1 MRILIANAHVPF
13 QRDDATARADDLC
26 QAFRAAGHD
35 AEVFAVP
42 FNLRA
47 PERLLDQML
56 ACRLLDVSEVA
67 GERVD
72 LLVGLRFPAY
82 HVAHPNKVLWLADE
96 QLSDDDLADNAHDDP
111 RSQTDDARARDA
123 IRRADC
129 DAVREAKKIFTV
141 SRRVSVRLKESCGV
155 DSTPLQHPPPRA
167 GEFSRDAARARV
179 VSAPD
184 ESLEISWSLVVRELL
199 R

>member
-1 MRILIANAHVPF
+1 MRILIATAHVPF
-13 QRDDATARADDLC
+13 QHDDAKARADDLC

-42 FNLRA
+42 FNPRA

-82 HVAHPNKVLWLADE
+82 HVSHPNKILWLADE
-96 QLSDDDLADNAHDDP
+96 QLPADDLADDAHDDP
-111 RSQTDDARARDA
+111 RSQADDARSRDA

-129 DAVREAKKIFTV
+129 DAMREAKKIFTV
-141 SRRVSVRLKESCGV
+141 SRRISVRLKESCGV

-167 GEFSRDAARARV
+167 GEFQRDASRNRV
-179 VSAPD
+179 VR
-184 ESLEISWSLVVRELL
+184 ESEENLESSWSRVVRELL